1 MSVKKPVIDLG
12 YRPQSYFWPI
22 THDTH
27 VIAAI
32 KGERRRSAIRD
43 AFDADRVTPL
53 DELYATPTL
62 PDEDRRALGRLHPSF
77 MGGEYLPDRRDTEVE
92 IARINI
98 DSTTSDVTSVYAKA
112 ARDRLPRGT
121 PTSHSTS
128 YNTAQCCDCLSDAI
142 FSGRPS
148 SYSAA
153 CPIARTTRRTK
164 TPGNPSIANPRSAV
178 PLSVNPCFGRPLS
191 VTSTR
196 NVRNRR
202 AVSFRNCFM

>member
-1 MSVKKPVIDLG
+1 MRCPRNRVNSSAPESPAHPLSVAQPVIDLG

-53 DELYATPTL
+53 DAFYASPTL

-112 ARDRLPRGT
+112 GKNRIRYRVVDE
-121 PTSHSTS
+121 
-128 YNTAQCCDCLSDAI
+128 YNGDTLSEKRTR
-142 FSGRPS
+142 SSKRPS
-148 SYSAA
+148 SEVYPQFEAG
-153 CPIARTTRRTK
+153 IRARID
-164 TPGNPSIANPRSAV
+164 GWYAE
-178 PLSVNPCFGRPLS
+178 
-191 VTSTR
+191 
-196 NVRNRR
+196 
-202 AVSFRNCFM
+202 